1 MVISVTLNNEM
12 PFTAESAED
21 LKGNVFATVLV
32 NTNAMI
38 TSERKASS
46 AQHGFCI

>member
-1 MVISVTLNNEM
+1 MVISVILNNET

-32 NTNAMI
+32 NTSAKI
-38 TSERKASS
+38 TSKRKASS
-46 AQHGFCI
+46 AQHGFYI